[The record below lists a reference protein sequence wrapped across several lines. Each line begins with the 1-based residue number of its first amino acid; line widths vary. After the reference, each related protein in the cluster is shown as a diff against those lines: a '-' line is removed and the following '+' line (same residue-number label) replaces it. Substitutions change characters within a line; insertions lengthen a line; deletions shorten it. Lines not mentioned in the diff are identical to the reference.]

1 MLEEA
6 GSVRG
11 RFCGREKESNG
22 AVEESTGAVEESKL
36 EVTAS
41 VVDGAWET
49 VDDVVVCTE
58 GREAGS
64 DVIGTVGAREGS
76 ANG

>member
-1 MLEEA
+1 LLEEA

-11 RFCGREKESNG
+11 RFCGREKESNA
-22 AVEESTGAVEESKL
+22 AVEESNEAVEESKL
-36 EVTAS
+36 EVAAS
-41 VVDGAWET
+41 VVDGAWGT
-49 VDDVVVCTE
+49 VDVVVCTV

>member
-1 MLEEA
+1 LLEEA

-11 RFCGREKESNG
+11 RFCCREKESSG
-22 AVEESTGAVEESKL
+22 AVEEFKL
-36 EVTAS
+36 EVKAS
-41 VVDGAWET
+41 GMDGAWGT
-49 VDDVVVCTE
+49 VDDVVVCTV

-64 DVIGTVGAREGS
+64 DVIGTVSAREGS